1 MATTKPNIF
10 KPSSLMIALVTAGL
24 SASSV
29 IAAELSELSTQDNII
44 VSSTVASRAVEM
56 PDTGEAVAATSI
68 SSDSA
73 QSDEA
78 STSSEEVEEEEG
90 ELLVITGYQGSL
102 IRSIAEK
109 RTADTVTEQVSA
121 DDLGSLP
128 DVSIADALTRLPGV
142 AAIRTGGKASEIN
155 IRGLSGIFV
164 HTTLNGREQV
174 STSGSRSVEFA
185 QYPSELISG
194 ATVYKSQKA
203 SLIEGG
209 VAGSVDLKTSS
220 PLDMKTDQS
229 FTINARGMFNDRAN
243 EIFDAESD
251 GYRIS
256 ASYQAKFADDTIGVS
271 VGFARLYQPSVATQF
286 IGFAYNTNRDIDG
299 LANDTDGPVSNPQNE
314 YLSEGFE
321 MQHKGGVSTRDG
333 YVAVV
338 EWAPNNDFILKA
350 DAFISKFDE
359 QAFARG
365 FRVKFDASTANIAN
379 PVLNGNSMIGADLSR
394 ARIGGNTRV
403 EIVNDNNVKVDE
415 SNSYGLNAQ
424 WNLTDQFTL
433 YGDLSRSS
441 ATSDFRNGLLWALVA
456 EDATVANPVFDTNVS
471 ISYRLNGLDLP
482 DLGFNQNFTDIN
494 RVMLSKYGVYP
505 YQFSDALNAMRFD
518 GVYEVRNDNLF
529 TSFESGI
536 RYSERGYAKRRSVF
550 EYGSDNSFSSAEPP
564 LRLTDA
570 MTTLVNFG
578 GAFSGFPSYLAIDY
592 NAALNAW
599 FPNGVPQPITTWGAD
614 ALGNINNRYIWSMLE
629 SGQVWED
636 VTSGYLVAN
645 MDSEI
650 SNIPFTGNIGLRI
663 VNTKQ
668 SATTLVDVGGDPLR
682 GAQNIIDEAGLVN
695 GNYAPGIEGIEYTDY
710 LPQLNLN
717 FEISDNSQIRF
728 AAARV
733 MARSPIDRLASNVS
747 GRFDESNGKYHASST
762 NSPYLKPF
770 VANQYDLSYEYY
782 FTETEGA
789 FVVAIFQKD
798 LKNFVQEFTIND
810 FDFAAHGIILPE
822 YVPGFEPNNPNS
834 NPPLRAINGSY
845 TTAVNN
851 ANGGYFRG
859 VELAYTQMFTNLPDI
874 WSGLGVSASYAYT
887 QSKID
892 AIVGLTTTNLGGPTV
907 ETSFPGLSKN
917 VLNGAV
923 FWNYDNFDT
932 RLNVRYR
939 SKFVSSQFA
948 IDRQETFYDSE
959 VVVDYQASYRFDDS
973 FSVMFQAI
981 NLTDEPTKSYF
992 GQEAQT
998 GTIQF
1003 FGRQYFLGVNYRM

>member
-10 KPSSLMIALVTAGL
+10 KPSLLMVALITAGL
-24 SASSV
+24 SAQSV
-29 IAAELSELSTQDNII
+29 IAEELSDHAQANKS
-44 VSSTVASRAVEM
+44 VVTVANASRMAVM
-56 PDTGEAVAATSI
+56 PDTGEAASVENVATS
-68 SSDSA
+68 SA
-73 QSDEA
+73 EKSVSND
-78 STSSEEVEEEEG
+78 EVEADEEG

-209 VAGSVDLKTSS
+209 VAGSVNLKTAS
-220 PLDMKTDQS
+220 PLTMQKEQS
-229 FTINARGMFNDRAN
+229 FTLNARGMFNDRAN
-243 EIFDAESD
+243 EIYDAQSD

-256 ASYQAKFADDTIGVS
+256 AAYQGKFADDTIGVS

-286 IGFAYNTNRDIDG
+286 IGFAYNVNRDVDG
-299 LANDTDGPVSNPQNE
+299 LANDTDGPASNPQNE

-333 YVAVV
+333 YVAAV
-338 EWAPNNDFILKA
+338 EWAPNNDFVLKA

-365 FRVKFDASTANIAN
+365 FRVKFDSTTANIAN
-379 PVLNGNSMIGADLSR
+379 PVLNGNSVIGADLSR

-403 EIVNDNNVKVDE
+403 EIVNDNNVKVDD
-415 SNSYGLNAQ
+415 SDSFGLNAQ

-433 YGDLSRSS
+433 VADVSRSA
-441 ATSDFRNGLLWALVA
+441 ATSDFRNGLLWSLVA
-456 EDATVANPVFDTNVS
+456 EDATAVNPVFDSNVS
-471 ISYRLNGLDLP
+471 ISYRLNGLNLP
-482 DLGFNQNFTDIN
+482 DLGFNQNFTDLN

-505 YQFSDALNAMRFD
+505 YQFKDALNAARVD
-518 GVYEVRNDNLF
+518 GIYEFRNDDLF
-529 TSFESGI
+529 TSIESGF
-536 RYSERGYAKRRSVF
+536 RYSERKYSNRRSVF
-550 EYGSDNSFSSAEPP
+550 EYGADNGFAATEPP

-570 MTTLVNFG
+570 MTSVVNFG

-599 FPNGVPQPITTWGAD
+599 FPNGVPQPVTTWGAD
-614 ALGNINNRYIWSMLE
+614 NFGNINNSSSWSVLQ
-629 SGQVWED
+629 SGSVWED
-636 VTSGYLVAN
+636 VTSGYVVAN
-645 MDSEI
+645 LDSEV
-650 SNIPFTGNIGLRI
+650 SDIPFSGNVGIRI

-682 GAQNIIDEAGLVN
+682 GAQNIVDEAGLVN
-695 GNYAPGIEGIEYTDY
+695 SNYAPGIEGIEYTDY

-717 FEISDNSQIRF
+717 FEVGENSQIRF

-733 MARSPIDRLASNVS
+733 MARSPINRLASSVS

-770 VANQYDLSYEYY
+770 LANQYDLSYEYY

-789 FVVAIFQKD
+789 FVVAVFLKD
-798 LKNFVQEFTIND
+798 LKNFVQEFTINN
-810 FDFAAHGIILPE
+810 FDFAAHGVILPE
-822 YVPGFEPNNPNS
+822 YVPGHEPNNPDNF
-834 NPPLRAINGSY
+834 PPLRAINGNY

-859 VELAYTQMFTNLPDI
+859 VELAYTQMFTNLPDL

-907 ETSFPGLSKN
+907 ETTFPGLSKN
-917 VLNGAV
+917 VINGAV

-948 IDRQETFYDSE
+948 IDEQRTFFDSE
-959 VVVDYQASYRFDDS
+959 MVIDYQASYRFDDR